1 MAYQTLDDLDSIIR
15 LLNVASESQKRFK
28 NKLTTDATSY
38 QSRINDVRTLND
50 LNNMLPSVYSHN
62 NKMNLSGRDEYSV
75 SYKDKRDAFNSS
87 NSAYSKGVF
96 VLQDN
101 LSNPDALAKNLLK
114 GGWEG
119 AAAGVLEMNNL
130 LNDIEEGEK
139 YKFKYVGDDQY
150 SPKAIKDAIITRKA
164 AYESVQE
171 LLDDPDNA
179 KNFLVVNEDGTMD
192 EDTAIL
198 LDKLK
203 FNIVSGDVAEVTK
216 TVNDGTT
223 KAISDYS
230 KYSNKYARYT
240 NALLQ
245 KSSGKNTLEDMD
257 FSSDDKAALLLDI
270 ESLGK
275 SETDPLE
282 IDTLEILKQ
291 NALENAQK
299 ANKRHKLYTGKIYD
313 ENPFYDKLEVD
324 WDGNDMGLSNL
335 NPNPEP
341 IGLLEK
347 EILDTSELSK
357 EEKKK
362 LQPAQNEKDADV
374 TPLEKEKEVIK
385 TEDPNIGL
393 KSSAT
398 GPEAREAK
406 IRKDFINSVLPEV
419 SLKTKNRSDMLSY
432 NWMDKNEQTMYND
445 VDKIVKIIGGTSE
458 TYDRKKGDNISSQQH
473 KNVYDLYEKYL
484 GGKMGLTSLR
494 RVIDEY
500 KKAPDYK
507 KQSLAKKILTRYNT
521 ITSKIKQKSQKF

>member
-1 MAYQTLDDLDSIIR
+1 M
-15 LLNVASESQKRFK
+15 
-28 NKLTTDATSY
+28 
-38 QSRINDVRTLND
+38 
-50 LNNMLPSVYSHN
+50 
-62 NKMNLSGRDEYSV
+62 
-75 SYKDKRDAFNSS
+75 
-87 NSAYSKGVF
+87 
-96 VLQDN
+96 QDN

-203 FNIVSGDVAEVTK
+203 FNIISGDVAEVTK

-257 FSSDDKAALLLDI
+257 FSSDDKAAILLDI

-282 IDTLEILKQ
+282 IDTLQILKQ

-335 NPNPEP
+335 NPNPIP
-341 IGLLEK
+341 TGLLEK

-357 EEKKK
+357 EEKDK
-362 LQPAQNEKDADV
+362 LQLAQNEKDADV

-385 TEDPNIGL
+385 TEDSNIGL

-398 GPEAREAK
+398 GPEARETK
-406 IRKDFINSVLPEV
+406 IRKGIAIE
-419 SLKTKNRSDMLSY
+419 
-432 NWMDKNEQTMYND
+432 EE
-445 VDKIVKIIGGTSE
+445 G
-458 TYDRKKGDNISSQQH
+458 
-473 KNVYDLYEKYL
+473 
-484 GGKMGLTSLR
+484 
-494 RVIDEY
+494 
-500 KKAPDYK
+500 
-507 KQSLAKKILTRYNT
+507 
-521 ITSKIKQKSQKF
+521 